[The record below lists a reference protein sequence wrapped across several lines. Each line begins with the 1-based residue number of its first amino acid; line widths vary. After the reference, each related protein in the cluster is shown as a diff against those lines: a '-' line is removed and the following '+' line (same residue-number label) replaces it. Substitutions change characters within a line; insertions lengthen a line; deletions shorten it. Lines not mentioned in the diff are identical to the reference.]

1 MQSKN
6 EKLLFDAAVADAAST
21 PMNIMDFNVVNFTV
35 VGVGGT
41 TTGTIQFLVS
51 DQEECP
57 NFDAAA
63 SITNRYTVESYKD
76 LYTGGAVSGA
86 TPASIATAGVT
97 KYQLNN
103 TGSGKWVAVKLDW
116 TAGAF
121 TVYGSGYDTS
131 K

>member
-1 MQSKN
+1 MQSKK
-6 EKLLFDAAVADAAST
+6 EKLLLSGAVATGSST
-21 PMNIMDFNVVNFTV
+21 AMNIMDFDVVNFTV
-35 VGVGGT
+35 IGVGGT
-41 TTGTIQFLVS
+41 TSGTVEFLVS
-51 DQEECP
+51 DQDECP
-57 NFDAAA
+57 NFGSAA

-76 LYTGGAVSGA
+76 LYTGGAVIGA

-103 TGSGKWVAVKLDW
+103 TGSGKWVAIKLTW

-121 TVYGSGYDTS
+121 TAYGSGYDTS

>member
-21 PMNIMDFNVVNFTV
+21 PMNIMDFDVVNFTV

-103 TGSGKWVAVKLDW
+103 TGSGKWVALDLDW

-121 TVYGSGYDTS
+121 TAYGSGYDS
-131 K
+131 AK